1 MDVISKFLAPQFC
14 GLNNM
19 VEYLISL
26 NTIDIIL
33 VDFYNKGV
41 DLS

>member
-1 MDVISKFLAPQFC
+1 MDAISKFLASQFC

-19 VEYLISL
+19 VAYLISL
-26 NTIDIIL
+26 NTI
-33 VDFYNKGV
+33 DFYNKGV